1 MKMNKKAIKT
11 AALTAVI
18 VLVVFEAL
26 AFLVTLIDP
35 AGELLRINMGN
46 PLLHVVIV
54 IAALGFG
61 VSAYVREQKKGE

>member
-1 MKMNKKAIKT
+1 MKMNHKAIKT

-18 VLVVFEAL
+18 VLVVFEVL

-35 AGELLRINMGN
+35 AGGLLRINMGN

-61 VSAYVREQKKGE
+61 VSAYVREQKKG